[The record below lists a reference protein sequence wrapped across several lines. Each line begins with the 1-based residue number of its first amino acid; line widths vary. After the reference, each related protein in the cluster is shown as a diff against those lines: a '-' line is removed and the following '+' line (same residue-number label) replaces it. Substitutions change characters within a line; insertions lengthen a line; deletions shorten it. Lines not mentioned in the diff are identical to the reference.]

1 MYDYST
7 LIVLSSKIPVFVF
20 DLILLDQQ
28 FPYAGVSVDPVTHI
42 EGLRA
47 YDLLEKPFPTLI
59 RKKLGT

>member
-1 MYDYST
+1 MYDYIT
-7 LIVLSSKIPVFVF
+7 IIQNTGIFI
-20 DLILLDQQ
+20 DLLLLDQQ

-47 YDLLEKPFPTLI
+47 YVLLEKPFPTLI